1 MFLRVIAGIE
11 SKLKQ
16 TIALV
21 EHTKT
26 LSEIYSYEGF
36 VEHYNICYWMR

>member
-21 EHTKT
+21 NIRKCYQGYILTKGLLNIIT
-26 LSEIYSYEGF
+26 F
-36 VEHYNICYWMR
+36 VIG